1 LCKSVTPDRLQTCKV
16 LGKPPPV
23 DDKVWASAAP
33 IISATTKMQPHHV
46 TSEDQKQRI
55 TVIGRILPYFRQIL
69 ITVKILHHCP
79 GVFISIALR
88 GYSQRRWR
96 LRWGQNIKQI
106 YRCTELPFRSLSSII
121 WYFLVKWSPLICWI
135 RVLIMSLA
143 SSKGT
148 ASNINRV
155 IQDWGWK
162 SPLFKARVRQ
172 YYHMIP
178 SLRLFEVL
186 WKHF

>member
-1 LCKSVTPDRLQTCKV
+1 MFCPHRSLHRLCEYPRRAMEIKTPGQWWSIL
-16 LGKPPPV
+16 
-23 DDKVWASAAP
+23 
-33 IISATTKMQPHHV
+33 
-46 TSEDQKQRI
+46 
-55 TVIGRILPYFRQIL
+55 TVMSIWRKYGRILPYFRQIL